1 MELAAAKLFRAKW
14 SDAVQEEWI
23 RNLRENRPELTR
35 ERLERTRDLM
45 NIAVPDANVS
55 DYEDL
60 IAGLMLPD
68 QDDRHVLAAAIASE
82 CDAIVTFNL
91 KDFPVEYLAK
101 FNIELLHPDDFV
113 HYQFGLDNPSVLIAA
128 QRCRARLKNPP
139 VSSESYIAKL
149 EAQGLPK
156 TASELCNYWLVI

>member
-14 SDAVQEEWI
+14 SDAVQNEWMS
-23 RNLRENRPELTR
+23 NLLENRSDLTK

-45 NIAVPDANVS
+45 NKAVPDASVS
-55 DYEDL
+55 GYEDL
-60 IAGLMLPD
+60 IQGLTLPD
-68 QDDRHVLAAAIASE
+68 PNDRHVLAAAIASE
-82 CDAIVTFNL
+82 CDALVTFNQ
-91 KDFPVEYLAK
+91 KDFPTEYLAK

-113 HYQFGLDNPSVLIAA
+113 HYQFGFCTASVVIAA

-139 VSSESYIAKL
+139 VSAEAYIAAL

-156 TASELCNYWLVI
+156 TASELGNYWTII

>member
-1 MELAAAKLFRAKW
+1 MRRRSCFALKW
-14 SDAVQEEWI
+14 SDAVQDEWI
-23 RNLRENRPELTR
+23 TNLLENRPELTR

-113 HYQFGLDNPSVLIAA
+113 HYQFGLDNPSVLISA
-128 QRCRARLKNPP
+128 QRCRRGSRTRRSLR
-139 VSSESYIAKL
+139 SLYIAKL

>member
-14 SDAVQEEWI
+14 SDAVQDEWI
-23 RNLRENRPELTR
+23 RNLLEKRPELTR

-55 DYEDL
+55 GYEDL
-60 IAGLMLPD
+60 IAGLTLPD
-68 QDDRHVLAAAIASE
+68 PDDRHVLASAIASE

-113 HYQFGLDNPSVLIAA
+113 HYQFGLDNPSVLISA

-139 VSSESYIAKL
+139 VSSEAYIAAL

-156 TASELCNYWLVI
+156 TALELCNYWLVI